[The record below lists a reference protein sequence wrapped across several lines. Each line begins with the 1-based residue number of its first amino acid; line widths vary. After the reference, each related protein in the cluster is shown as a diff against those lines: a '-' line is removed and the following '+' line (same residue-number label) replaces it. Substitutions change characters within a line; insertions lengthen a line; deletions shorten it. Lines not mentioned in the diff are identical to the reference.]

1 MIQLCTML
9 LLIST
14 TQDNVNSVAR
24 IERGYSRQVLI
35 STILGFGCTIGMG
48 VFHLKGNDAYQEYE
62 AAESMSSAVEAWDR
76 VQLYDN
82 VRNVFAAGAVVLV
95 ARAIYYQGK
104 KARLR
109 RPVSISP
116 VLDIK
121 YANTPKITVG
131 FKKHL

>member
-1 MIQLCTML
+1 MIQLYTIL

-14 TQDNVNSVAR
+14 TQDSVNNVVQ

-48 VFHLKGNDAYQEYE
+48 VFHLKCNDAYQEYE

-82 VRNVFAAGAVVLV
+82 VRNVFAAGALVFV
-95 ARAIYYQGK
+95 ARAIYYQVK
-104 KARLR
+104 KARLQR
-109 RPVSISP
+109 SASISP
-116 VLDIK
+116 VFNMQF
-121 YANTPKITVG
+121 ANTPKIVIG